1 MSSVQEKVK
10 IREAAS
16 VLGVPVQVL
25 MIIAEIVG
33 VNVKAS
39 NMTITKRQLE
49 RIIVYIMGKK

>member
-1 MSSVQEKVK
+1 
-10 IREAAS
+10 
-16 VLGVPVQVL
+16 

-49 RIIVYIMGKK
+49 RIIAYIMGKK